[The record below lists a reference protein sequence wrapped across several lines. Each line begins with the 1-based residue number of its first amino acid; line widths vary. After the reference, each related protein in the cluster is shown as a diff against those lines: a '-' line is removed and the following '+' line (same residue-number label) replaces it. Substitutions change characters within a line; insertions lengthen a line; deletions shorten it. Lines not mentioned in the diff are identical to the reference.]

1 MRKLDHPNIIKLW
14 EVHESKNSIYLVIEY
29 LTGGELFQ
37 KITDSG
43 GKLSNDEIIK
53 IMKYSFL
60 KLIN

>member
-1 MRKLDHPNIIKLW
+1 MRKLDHPNIIKLY

-43 GKLSNDEIIK
+43 SLLNVNEIVK
-53 IMKYSFL
+53 IMK
-60 KLIN
+60 